1 MPLEPGCSQAVIS
14 RNIAEMIR
22 SGHTREQ
29 AAAAAYHNCR
39 GGKAYYATPKPFDI
53 ISRLIGNKELLSI
66 IRKDGLRHMFLITSN
81 SYRDREN
88 EFITTKALTEYVE
101 SSWHGDDFTRQPLL
115 FWHGQENT
123 PIEKQESIGE
133 IIWSD
138 MKGPFLLE
146 VAREILGT
154 ITHRGKAYSVAA
166 IWDYIEEHP
175 EEGWGASH
183 GFHFVEKE
191 RDSDGSKTYHA
202 IHKFETSVL
211 PRKVAANL
219 YTFSGVIPMGRDEQL
234 DKMLGVPGA
243 AKNLKE
249 NAKRLEK
256 MLAEAGKE
264 HKADN
269 TATKGLMEKLDEAI
283 AKFVAQIKDG
293 ATPEEVASLKE
304 AIIGILSAASTGEET
319 AEGEPVST
327 ETMNADMPTEEDGKY
342 AAMIGKQLDI
352 LSQISGAVSEMIKA
366 QTETARTTS
375 ETVKALGD
383 RLTSIEKTNSEV
395 LKAFKLAPRQASRA
409 DETKVT
415 DEKLTAAVEKQIN
428 SVASF
433 YGG

>member
-1 MPLEPGCSQAVIS
+1 
-14 RNIAEMIR
+14 
-22 SGHTREQ
+22 
-29 AAAAAYHNCR
+29 
-39 GGKAYYATPKPFDI
+39 
-53 ISRLIGNKELLSI
+53 
-66 IRKDGLRHMFLITSN
+66 
-81 SYRDREN
+81 
-88 EFITTKALTEYVE
+88 
-101 SSWHGDDFTRQPLL
+101 
-115 FWHGQENT
+115 
-123 PIEKQESIGE
+123 
-133 IIWSD
+133 
-138 MKGPFLLE
+138 
-146 VAREILGT
+146 
-154 ITHRGKAYSVAA
+154 
-166 IWDYIEEHP
+166 
-175 EEGWGASH
+175 
-183 GFHFVEKE
+183 
-191 RDSDGSKTYHA
+191 
-202 IHKFETSVL
+202 
-211 PRKVAANL
+211 
-219 YTFSGVIPMGRDEQL
+219 MGRDEQL